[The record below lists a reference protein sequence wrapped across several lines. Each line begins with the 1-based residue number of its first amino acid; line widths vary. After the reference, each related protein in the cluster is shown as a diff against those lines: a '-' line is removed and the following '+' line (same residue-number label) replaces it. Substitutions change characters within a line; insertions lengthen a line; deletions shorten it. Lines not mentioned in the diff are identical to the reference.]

1 MTLNVLIIQK
11 VTGNYTATYTGN
23 QRTTTQPEPRKQANT
38 RTPRKIR
45 TSVPRKGIPATP
57 QAVRATLAEIA
68 AENPRVI
75 LATLPKPEAI
85 AAAGVTLADYV
96 RDHPEAGIP
105 VKGDKISF
113 IVIES
118 KIHNGIEI
126 PIPEANLPAYI
137 LVNQRGELMQMVR
150 GALGQKEITGAAEN
164 LGWLYYD
171 KKVVSVDTAIKS
183 AKRLTTWRNLSLN
196 SKLEPTIRITETKR
210 GENVYKFL
218 AQYFTDQLKGVTI
231 KKNTYINIAGIEI
244 SARVIIDTLKNLK
257 NEFITL
263 TINAINKTIEII
275 YTCDGLKGK
284 TTIKH
289 ITDTIPGAQIIPV
302 IA

>member
-45 TSVPRKGIPATP
+45 TSVPHKGIPATP

-75 LATLPKPEAI
+75 LATLPKP
-85 AAAGVTLADYV
+85 V
-96 RDHPEAGIP
+96 
-105 VKGDKISF
+105 
-113 IVIES
+113 
-118 KIHNGIEI
+118 
-126 PIPEANLPAYI
+126 
-137 LVNQRGELMQMVR
+137 
-150 GALGQKEITGAAEN
+150 
-164 LGWLYYD
+164 
-171 KKVVSVDTAIKS
+171 
-183 AKRLTTWRNLSLN
+183 
-196 SKLEPTIRITETKR
+196 
-210 GENVYKFL
+210 
-218 AQYFTDQLKGVTI
+218 KGVTI

-302 IA
+302 TSQEASNESIKH